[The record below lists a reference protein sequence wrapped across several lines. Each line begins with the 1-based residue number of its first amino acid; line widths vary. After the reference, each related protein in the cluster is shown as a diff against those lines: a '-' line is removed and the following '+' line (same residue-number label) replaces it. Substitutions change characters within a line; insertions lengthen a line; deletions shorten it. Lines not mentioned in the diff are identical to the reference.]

1 MSWIA
6 AAGAIGVAA
15 ALVLVPGLA
24 VAAAMRVRGLT
35 ALAVAGPL
43 GYAVLGVSGM
53 LFAAVHVRFGWWSP
67 VATGA
72 LATVLVLVLRLLLE
86 RRAGRR
92 AGRREGAAPAARPQ
106 RIAVLDTWAAAAVL
120 PVAAAALVSSIA
132 IGVLAF
138 GAVPHPERISQTYD
152 AVFHLN
158 AAQSIL
164 QDGNGS
170 ALQLY
175 TLVHPTRTF
184 SFYPAVWH
192 DLVAATAQAAH
203 VPVTVA
209 TNAAWIATAGPV
221 WSLGCAFLAATLF
234 GRVGLRGVA
243 AHRTAV
249 AAAAAL
255 LASAFTAF
263 PYLLLDFGTLYPNG
277 LAYTTLPVGLA
288 LVALALPWAATAPWR
303 PDGPAPRGRVLVL
316 LAAWA
321 VAAGVA
327 HPRSIVGLLVLALP
341 LAVAW
346 FVGRM
351 RMTAA
356 AGPRG
361 RRRARRTVLAV
372 VVGVLVVA
380 AAATVFVY
388 RYYDVASRPI
398 ADHLNGGPARAR
410 EQLWQALL
418 QGLLSTSL
426 ISPSLDPLP
435 IPLLLAAVV
444 LVGLVAL
451 LLRRGLRWPAVA
463 YLIVVVLYASAAGSD
478 SDVAKVLTGLWDKD
492 KFRIVALLPTL
503 GVPVAAWTVIG
514 GAAELAQVLRRRRL
528 RVREPARRTLIAV
541 AAALTV
547 LVAVSAWAGGTM
559 SGTRQAIG
567 HVFSLPSTNKHKL
580 LLDADETELLSSVGR
595 YVPAGQVIIDDPWNG
610 TALAWALGGRQT
622 LFPHLGGYWGKSRVT
637 IAKHLNAY
645 RTNPKVC
652 RAVRKLD
659 LHWVVA
665 DKQKLYGGHS
675 KEAKAFKGIDK
686 AVKGEGVVEV
696 ASVGSTALYR
706 LTACWPPGT

>member
-15 ALVLVPGLA
+15 ALVLLPGLA
-24 VAAAMRVRGLT
+24 VAVALRLRGLT
-35 ALAVAGPL
+35 ALALAGPL
-43 GYAVLGVSGM
+43 GYAVLGVSGV
-53 LFAAVHVRFGWWSP
+53 LFALVHVRFGWWSP
-67 VATGA
+67 ITVGA
-72 LATVLVLVLRLLLE
+72 LAAVLVLALRRLLGGKRE
-86 RRAGRR
+86 RDLP
-92 AGRREGAAPAARPQ
+92 PA
-106 RIAVLDTWAAAAVL
+106 DTWRAAAVL
-120 PVAAAALVSSIA
+120 PVVAAALVSSVA

-170 ALQLY
+170 SLQLY
-175 TLVHPTRTF
+175 TLVHPTKTF

-192 DLVAATAQAAH
+192 DLVAATALAAG

-234 GRVGLRGVA
+234 GRVGLRGGTA
-243 AHRTAV
+243 SHRTAV

-255 LASAFTAF
+255 LASGFTAF

-288 LVALALPWAATAPWR
+288 LTALALPWASSAPWR
-303 PDGPAPRGRVLVL
+303 PDGPAPRFRILVL
-316 LAAWA
+316 LAAWG
-321 VAAGVA
+321 VAAGFA

-341 LAVAW
+341 LTVAW
-346 FVGRM
+346 FSGRV
-351 RMTAA
+351 RATAA
-356 AGPRG
+356 SGSRG
-361 RRRARRTVLAV
+361 RRRARITVLAV
-372 VVGVLVVA
+372 VVGVLLLA

-388 RYYDVASRPI
+388 HYYDVANRPV

-410 EQLWQALL
+410 EPLWQALL

-426 ISPSLDPLP
+426 VSPSLEPLP
-435 IPLLLAAVV
+435 IPLLLAVVV
-444 LVGLVAL
+444 LLGLVAL
-451 LLRRGLRWPAVA
+451 LLRPGLRWPAVA

-478 SDVAKVLTGLWDKD
+478 SDLAKVLTGLWDKD

-503 GVPVAAWTVIG
+503 GVPVAAWAVVA
-514 GAAELAQVLRRRRL
+514 GAGELTQVVRRPRLRRI
-528 RVREPARRTLIAV
+528 EPGRRTLIAV
-541 AAALTV
+541 GAALTV
-547 LVAVSAWAGGTM
+547 LVAVSAWAGGPM
-559 SGTRQAIG
+559 GDMRAAIG
-567 HVFSLPSTNKHKL
+567 QVFSLPTSDKNDL
-580 LLDADETELLSSVGR
+580 LIDADQTALLQSVGR

-610 TALAWALGGRQT
+610 SALAWALGGRQT
-622 LFPHLGGYWGKSRVT
+622 LFPHLGGYWGKSRAT

-645 RTNPKVC
+645 KTNPKVC
-652 RAVRKLD
+652 TAVRKLD
-659 LHWVVA
+659 LHWVVS
-665 DKQKLYGGHS
+665 DKQKLYGGS

-686 AVKGEGVVEV
+686 AVKGKGVLKV
-696 ASVGSTALYR
+696 ASVGSSALYR